1 MGPTRT
7 RSLHLQLLLD
17 WLAGPGRSCGGRTGY
32 WGGGA
37 SGVGGSGPWRLIT
50 WPGLPG
56 VLSSWRGG
64 IGEAPA
70 LCTAP
75 TQQQ

>member
-7 RSLHLQLLLD
+7 RSLHSQLLLD
-17 WLAGPGRSCGGRTGY
+17 WLAGLGRSCGGRTGY
-32 WGGGA
+32 WGGRA
-37 SGVGGSGPWRLIT
+37 SGVRGSDPWHLVT

-56 VLSSWRGG
+56 VLSFWRGRL
-64 IGEAPA
+64 GEAPA
-70 LCTAP
+70 LCMAP